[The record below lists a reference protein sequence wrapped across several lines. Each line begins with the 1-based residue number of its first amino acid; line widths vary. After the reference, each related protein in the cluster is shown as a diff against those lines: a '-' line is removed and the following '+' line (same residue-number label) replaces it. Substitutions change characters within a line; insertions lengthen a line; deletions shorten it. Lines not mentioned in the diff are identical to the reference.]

1 MTSVSA
7 EEVKGKQH
15 DKVSL
20 VRVLKDP
27 DREPDKRPLDF
38 AIIRRLI
45 GYMQPHATKRNWLI
59 ACVLL
64 RCVQLPLVAWS
75 IGAVINGPISHG
87 APLWQLVAA
96 GIGVLLLGLWTQVT
110 FHFRY
115 RLALELGEAV
125 IHDLRNEVFAH
136 LQAMPMSY
144 FNRTKIGRVISR
156 VTSDCEAMRIG
167 VQDVLF
173 VSMVG
178 AGQMLVAS
186 LFMLYYDV
194 ILFLVIVAMAP
205 ILWGINLMFR
215 SRLSLA
221 YRQMQESFSRVT
233 GTIAESVAGIR
244 VTQGFAREKKN
255 AQLFQDLVTDHA
267 EFNMFAAKTSGAFVP
282 LLELNSQVFVA
293 ALLLLGGYR
302 ALSPSVQMPI
312 GDLIQFFFLANIFF
326 SPIQILGNQ
335 YNQAL
340 TAMAGAERV
349 FALLDSPP
357 TWSDSPQAVA
367 LPRLDGRVE
376 FQEVQFEYEP
386 QRPVLHDISFCVE
399 PGQTVAL
406 VGETGSGKS
415 SMMNLLARF
424 YLPQQGRILL
434 DGYDIRDITADS
446 LTDQLAIV
454 LQNNFLFTGTVLDN
468 IRISRPDASESDIQ
482 QTLAQLDC
490 ADLVNSL
497 PRGLNTEVGER
508 GGKLSLGQRQLI
520 CFARALLADPRLLIL
535 DEATSA
541 VDTIT
546 EARLQHALQR
556 LLAGRTSFVVAHRL
570 STIRNADLVMVL
582 DNGRI
587 VQRGSHRELVSQ
599 PGRYAEL
606 CQAFDG
612 A

>member
-1 MTSVSA
+1 
-7 EEVKGKQH
+7 
-15 DKVSL
+15 
-20 VRVLKDP
+20 
-27 DREPDKRPLDF
+27 
-38 AIIRRLI
+38 
-45 GYMQPHATKRNWLI
+45 MQPHATKRNWLI
-59 ACVLL
+59 TCVLL

-75 IGAVINGPISHG
+75 IGAVINGPISRG
-87 APLWQLVAA
+87 APLWQLAAA
-96 GIGVLLLGLWTQVT
+96 GMAVLLLGLWTQVT

-194 ILFLVIVAMAP
+194 VLFLVIVAMAP
-205 ILWGINLMFR
+205 VLWGINLMFR

-357 TWSDSPQAVA
+357 TWSDSPNAVA
-367 LPRLDGRVE
+367 LPRLEGRVE
-376 FQEVQFEYEP
+376 FQDVQFAYEP
-386 QRPVLHDISFCVE
+386 ERPVLHDISFRVE

-468 IRISRPDASESDIQ
+468 IRISRPDAPESDIH

-490 ADLVNSL
+490 ADLVNGL
-497 PRGLNTEVGER
+497 PKGLQTEVGER

-570 STIRNADLVMVL
+570 STIRNADLVLVL

-587 VQRGSHRELVSQ
+587 IQRGSHRELIAQ

-612 A
+612 V